1 MATLRDIR
9 RRIKA
14 VKNTSQITK
23 AMKMVAAAK
32 LRKAQGRML
41 ELRPYSDKIYE
52 VLGNLSRA
60 GDAEAHP
67 LLVKRLPKAVEV
79 VVFTSDRGLC
89 GAFNTNIMKAAVPF
103 VRQLK
108 EKGLQ
113 VSINAVGRKARDY
126 YKRRDIALRQ
136 VLTGISGKVDYQH
149 ARSIAGDIME
159 NYMAETFDEVY
170 LVYNEFKNVVTQQ
183 VKVVKLLPFE
193 TVEAGGQ
200 GAAPAAEHAG
210 APETLDYIF
219 EPSAAGLYRVLIPK
233 AVEIKVFRALLE
245 SQTSE
250 EASRM
255 TAMENAS
262 KNAEEMIHNLTLV
275 ANKVR
280 QATITRELM
289 DIVGGVEALKK

>member
-1 MATLRDIR
+1 MATLRDIK

-52 VLGNLSRA
+52 VLGNLSTA
-60 GDAEAHP
+60 GDSSAHP
-67 LLVKRLPKAVEV
+67 LLAKRERKAVEV
-79 VVFTSDRGLC
+79 LVLTSDRGLC
-89 GAFNTNIMKAAVPF
+89 GAFNSNILKAATAF
-103 VRQLK
+103 INRLK
-108 EKGLQ
+108 QEGLE
-113 VSINAVGRKARDY
+113 VNISAVGRKARDY
-126 YKRRDIALRQ
+126 YKRRDIPLRNSI
-136 VLTGISGKVDYQH
+136 TGISGKLDYGH
-149 ARSIAGDIME
+149 AKQIASDISE
-159 NYMAETFDEVY
+159 NYIREIFDEVY
-170 LVYNEFKNVVTQQ
+170 LVYNEFKSVISQQ
-183 VKVVKLLPFE
+183 VNIVKLLPFE
-193 TVEAGGQ
+193 
-200 GAAPAAEHAG
+200 
-210 APETLDYIF
+210 PEKREELPSENPVSYIF
-219 EPSAAGLYRVLIPK
+219 EPSAAGLYTTLIPK
-233 AVEIKVFRALLE
+233 AAEIRIFRALLE

-262 KNAEEMIHNLTLV
+262 KNAEEMIQRMTLV

>member
-14 VKNTSQITK
+14 VQNTSQITK

-32 LRKAQGRML
+32 LRKAQGRMF

-52 VLGNLSRA
+52 VLGNLSKV
-60 GDAEAHP
+60 GDPEAHP
-67 LLVKRLPKAVEV
+67 LLLKRHAKSVEV

-89 GAFNTNIMKAAVPF
+89 GAFNANILKAAAAF
-103 VRQLK
+103 VRELK
-108 EKGLQ
+108 EKQLQ

-126 YKRRDIALRQ
+126 YKRRDIALRK

-149 ARSIAGDIME
+149 ARGVASDIME
-159 NYMAETFDEVY
+159 NYVAETFDEVY

-193 TVEAGGQ
+193 PEQTAGHEAT
-200 GAAPAAEHAG
+200 AAEA
-210 APETLDYIF
+210 ANVDYIF
-219 EPSAAGLYRVLIPK
+219 EPSAEGLYRVLIPK

-262 KNAEEMIHNLTLV
+262 KSAKEMIQRMTLV

-280 QATITRELM
+280 QASITRELM

>member
-52 VLGNLSRA
+52 VLGNLSQTASTDGHLLLMRRPRKTV
-60 GDAEAHP
+60 E
-67 LLVKRLPKAVEV
+67 LLVL
-79 VVFTSDRGLC
+79 TSDRGLC
-89 GAFNTNIMKAAVPF
+89 GAFNSNVLKAVARF
-103 VRQLK
+103 ERELRQD
-108 EKGLQ
+108 GVQ
-113 VSINAVGRKARDY
+113 VSMSAVGRKARDH
-126 YKRRDIALRQ
+126 YKRRGIPLRFE
-136 VLTGISGKVDYQH
+136 LAGISGKADFSH
-149 ARSIAGDIME
+149 AKQIAANITSGYSGAM
-159 NYMAETFDEVY
+159 FDEVY
-170 LVYNEFKNVVTQQ
+170 LVYNEFRSVIAQQ
-183 VKVVKLLPFE
+183 VKMVKLLPFE
-193 TVEAGGQ
+193 HEQTEAG
-200 GAAPAAEHAG
+200 E
-210 APETLDYIF
+210 APEEKSPVSYIF
-219 EPSAAGLYRVLIPK
+219 EPSAEGLYLTLVPK
-233 AVEIKVFRALLE
+233 AIEIRIFRALLE

-262 KNAEEMIHNLTLV
+262 KNAGEMIQRLTLV

-289 DIVGGVEALKK
+289 DIVGGVEALKE

>member
-1 MATLRDIR
+1 MATLRDIK

-52 VLGNLSRA
+52 VLGNLSKA
-60 GDAEAHP
+60 GDSEAHP
-67 LLVKRLPKAVEV
+67 LLLKRHPKTVEV

-89 GAFNTNIMKAAVPF
+89 GAFNSNIIKAAVSF
-103 VRQLK
+103 VRELK
-108 EKGLQ
+108 AKELQ

-136 VLTGISGKVDYQH
+136 VLTGISGKVNYQL
-149 ARSIAGDIME
+149 ARTIAGDIME
-159 NYMAETFDEVY
+159 NYTAETFDEVY
-170 LVYNEFKNVVTQQ
+170 LVYNEFKNVVSQQ

-193 TVEAGGQ
+193 AG
-200 GAAPAAEHAG
+200 APAAEPA
-210 APETLDYIF
+210 AQPETVDYIF
-219 EPSAAGLYRVLIPK
+219 EPSAAGLYRVIIPK

-262 KNAEEMIHNLTLV
+262 KNAEEMIQNMTLV